1 MANQKVDE
9 IYNLA
14 ISLTLET
21 KKFSKQQTA
30 LNKGINGIEKAFKT
44 AGKGVKDYE
53 NTFVGLNAKIE
64 KSEKQLDLYEKKL
77 ELQRNELKKTQDN
90 LVTQQK
96 KLDEVAKSVGENSKE
111 YEEWANKIH
120 ISKSYI
126 QKLTV
131 EIVDSEKNIELL
143 NKSLNESRQKMAT
156 LGQEAATLEDQLE
169 ENNRQLELQ
178 QSELKVLSSQFDD
191 SSSSVRKMLTE
202 MKSIGAEIEKNIKDI
217 SLYESKLQTLSNE
230 IKDNQSNHMKLGLQI
245 QEMERQLD
253 QAKMA
258 YGENSTEATQL
269 SHKLLSLKDDY
280 NRLSKEI
287 DEQQTEYTKLN
298 TKMNEAK
305 SEVNELSRE
314 LKSMPFDKVKDDL
327 DTISDKFSVL
337 SKSAA
342 GIGGASVAAFGEA
355 SNALGK
361 IKGALAETTEE
372 AEKTLDGVQE
382 LAKDGFDFDE
392 ALQTM
397 IIVKQTM
404 SDLLD
409 DKELDE
415 FTSGVLAISKQMDK
429 DFNDVIKTSNSLM
442 RNFGID
448 SEEALD
454 IIAYGIQNGLD
465 ISGDFLDSLWEYSTQ
480 FNDLGFTAKQS
491 LDIITKGMKEGTF
504 NTDKLA
510 DMLKESKLR
519 LVEMGDG
526 QTEAIKKLGL
536 NATTVQKNIAT
547 GGEVAANQMVEI
559 AKKIMELED
568 PITQSAIGVELFGT
582 MFEDLGLNG
591 VKALSEL
598 GDGTLD
604 VQGRTEEVRQSF
616 EETFGAQIKGKLQE
630 LKEPLIQLAE
640 KGLVPVLDVAGDLIK
655 DFSDWFSTL
664 DEGTI
669 EAMAKMG
676 LFTIVLSP
684 LAGVLGNVIG
694 LGSSLFKVMGNFGGA
709 TATASGATGG
719 LTSALGLLA
728 SPVGMGVALGALAA
742 LLAYIGDNENML
754 LSLQENFG
762 GFGTTISAIC
772 EFISGVVQLTIGNA
786 ISWFQL
792 GFDVIGAM
800 IDGPGGA
807 TIEDAWTN
815 HWGRIESNQVDGWQK
830 LSLTTTRGMSQML
843 NTTDD
848 SLNQMLSVFE
858 VTMGELPGIVDGEY
872 GFAANKLA
880 GQLQGMDNTQLT
892 ILRGMNDT
900 TGWLFRGI
908 RENMTVSEQTAQIK
922 QNLKSMADAGK
933 LDTEIFSKDIQSAME
948 TMSDQLD
955 KNTSEGGEKATSN
968 TEEMKDDVVEDA
980 EEMSKDSRT
989 AAKDMS
995 EKTIQTTNQMKSEV
1009 TKATDIMA
1017 DQAIYDWNR
1026 IRNAYSRSISGTVT
1040 VTTRNVQQR
1049 IVASSDSRTVSPMQ
1063 YARQLLDTNPY
1074 QIQGYNLASQQRQ
1087 GIQIVRNTDKTNQ
1100 RTYTTEKNEYHLHF
1114 NFDNVNSENQKELK
1128 KIVEYVNKELQKIQ
1142 NRTNQAKGK
1151 VKYAT

>member
-1 MANQKVDE
+1 M
-9 IYNLA
+9 
-14 ISLTLET
+14 
-21 KKFSKQQTA
+21 
-30 LNKGINGIEKAFKT
+30 
-44 AGKGVKDYE
+44 
-53 NTFVGLNAKIE
+53 
-64 KSEKQLDLYEKKL
+64 
-77 ELQRNELKKTQDN
+77 
-90 LVTQQK
+90 
-96 KLDEVAKSVGENSKE
+96 
-111 YEEWANKIH
+111 
-120 ISKSYI
+120 
-126 QKLTV
+126 
-131 EIVDSEKNIELL
+131 
-143 NKSLNESRQKMAT
+143 
-156 LGQEAATLEDQLE
+156 
-169 ENNRQLELQ
+169 
-178 QSELKVLSSQFDD
+178 
-191 SSSSVRKMLTE
+191 
-202 MKSIGAEIEKNIKDI
+202 
-217 SLYESKLQTLSNE
+217 
-230 IKDNQSNHMKLGLQI
+230 
-245 QEMERQLD
+245 
-253 QAKMA
+253 
-258 YGENSTEATQL
+258 
-269 SHKLLSLKDDY
+269 
-280 NRLSKEI
+280 
-287 DEQQTEYTKLN
+287 
-298 TKMNEAK
+298 
-305 SEVNELSRE
+305 
-314 LKSMPFDKVKDDL
+314 
-327 DTISDKFSVL
+327 
-337 SKSAA
+337 
-342 GIGGASVAAFGEA
+342 
-355 SNALGK
+355 
-361 IKGALAETTEE
+361 
-372 AEKTLDGVQE
+372 
-382 LAKDGFDFDE
+382 
-392 ALQTM
+392 
-397 IIVKQTM
+397 
-404 SDLLD
+404 
-409 DKELDE
+409 
-415 FTSGVLAISKQMDK
+415 
-429 DFNDVIKTSNSLM
+429 
-442 RNFGID
+442 
-448 SEEALD
+448 
-454 IIAYGIQNGLD
+454 
-465 ISGDFLDSLWEYSTQ
+465 
-480 FNDLGFTAKQS
+480 GFTAQET
-491 LDIITKGMKEGTF
+491 LAIINSGMKDGAF

-510 DMLKESKLR
+510 DGVKEFNLR
-519 LVEMGDG
+519 LSEVGKNQED
-526 QTEAIKKLGL
+526 ALGAL
-536 NATTVQKNIAT
+536 KMNVKEVTTAFNE
-547 GGEVAANQMVEI
+547 GGETGKKMALKVA
-559 AKKIMELED
+559 MELMKVED
-568 PITQSAIGVELFGT
+568 ETERNRLAVALFGT
-582 MFEDLGLNG
+582 QYEDVGDSI
-591 VKALSEL
+591 VTALSSVS
-598 GDGTLD
+598 DANLD
-604 VQGRTEEVRQSF
+604 LEGKTEGVRQSF

-694 LGSSLFKVMGNFGGA
+694 LGSSLFKVMGSIGGA
-709 TATASGATGG
+709 TTTASGATGS
-719 LTSALGLLA
+719 LTSALGVFA
-728 SPVGMGVALGALAA
+728 SPIGAYAAVAALAA

-955 KNTSEGGEKATSN
+955 KKTSEGGEKATSN
-968 TEEMKDDVVEDA
+968 TEEMKDDVVKDA
-980 EEMSKDSRT
+980 EEMSKDSK
-989 AAKDMS
+989 AAANDMS
-995 EKTIQTTNQMKSEV
+995 EKAIQTTTQMKSQV
-1009 TKATDIMA
+1009 TKATDSMA
-1017 DQAIYDWNR
+1017 DQAISDWNR

-1087 GIQIVRNTDKTNQ
+1087 GIQIVRNTDQMNQ
-1100 RTYTTEKNEYHLHF
+1100 RTYATEKNEYHLHF
-1114 NFDNVNSENQKELK
+1114 NFENVNSENQKELK

-1142 NRTNQAKGK
+1142 NRTNQARGK